1 MIQVRYKGR
10 LGNQLFQYCFGRIL
24 AEQLGYRLDAEPV
37 EGFSGTCEKV
47 SGTEYDESNPLIFS
61 GVEYPDIEQLLRER
75 PNRRIIINAYLQRYA
90 YYAHH
95 LEKIRKWLRLTNYDR
110 RDFSAGPDSLTIHIR
125 LGDYLK
131 CHWTLAP
138 EYYIQQIETIPHQS
152 LVIVTDSPDSTFLD
166 QFTQYQPR
174 IVHGAI
180 LADFK
185 WLLNAQRLVL
195 SQSTF
200 GWWAAL
206 LSDAEV
212 WMPEPGNSIWSQDS
226 HIDLRVVDNPEM
238 AYCASGDT
246 ESRHPYA

>member
-47 SGTEYDESNPLIFS
+47 SGTEHDESNPLIFS

-152 LVIVTDSPDSTFLD
+152 LVIVTDSPDSTFLE

-226 HIDLRVVDNPEM
+226 HIDLRVVDNPRWHIVPAEILNP
-238 AYCASGDT
+238 G
-246 ESRHPYA
+246 HPYA